1 MKKNTADAVTRTL
14 NAIAAA
20 RQAVTTAR
28 FAQDLLRQDPAARK
42 FAEAAYRLL
51 EAAQHT
57 CEQAADGLDPENP
70 NHFDYHRKA
79 LAAAEE
85 AAGYADTLEALAA
98 KAGHII
104 RR

>member
-1 MKKNTADAVTRTL
+1 MKNTHTPVTR
-14 NAIAAA
+14 AICALGTVKQAVSAA
-20 RQAVTTAR
+20 RC
-28 FAQDLLRQDPAARK
+28 AQRLLEEDPAAGE
-42 FAEAAYRLL
+42 FAEAAYRLCL
-51 EAAQHT
+51 AAQHT

-70 NHFDYHRKA
+70 DHLAYHRKA

-85 AAGYADTLEALAA
+85 AAGYADTLAALAA